1 MTEQSRSTSTRR
13 TVANRPVTTNPTTSS
28 AGQAKPATPSEP
40 AYKKGAVRSL
50 KGLVIKVQFSEEVP
64 EINEMLYVE
73 NDKQS
78 PLIVS
83 SITDGDTALCLNIGG
98 DYSIR
103 KGDLVLRS
111 GHSLEIPVGE
121 EMIGRVWDAMARPID
136 GKPQLDDSVLQ
147 KMTKRAIFQ
156 PNYQEASLE
165 SRQDDVLETGLKVLD
180 FFTPFV
186 KGRKIGI
193 VGGAGVGK
201 TVLTMEIINNVAEGS
216 GAISMFAGIGER
228 IREGHELYETLA
240 DNDLLKTT
248 AMFFGQMNENP
259 VQRSLIGLAA
269 ITLAEYFRDDL
280 KRDVLLFADNMYR
293 YIQAKNEVSTIID
306 QTPAEGG
313 YQPTVFSDVKTFQD
327 RLASN
332 QNGSITSLQTIYVP
346 ADDLSDPAVQ
356 MIQHELDSTIVLSRA
371 VAAQGIRPAVDIL
384 ASKSS
389 LLTPEV
395 VGERH
400 YKLSVKA
407 TAILQKYE
415 SLKGIVAII
424 GESELSAEDRDDYY
438 KAKQLIEF
446 FKQRFNVME
455 KVTGVAGEHMTR
467 AKTLDGVEEIIG
479 KIELDD
485 KDNDISDTESPQS
498 PISAIEG
505 KSEGTNSGDDVI
517 NTTDTINTT
526 TPESTD
532 GVVGSFVESV
542 SGQTA
547 DSQVEFIDQL
557 TETATPEEVTELK
570 ELNVYPASNNQVET
584 K

>member
-1 MTEQSRSTSTRR
+1 MNQIT
-13 TVANRPVTTNPTTSS
+13 PT
-28 AGQAKPATPSEP
+28 
-40 AYKKGAVRSL
+40 YKKGVVRGL
-50 KGLVIKVQFSEEVP
+50 KGIVIKVQFDEDMP
-64 EINEMLYVE
+64 DINEMLYVD
-73 NDKQS
+73 NDQQS
-78 PLIVS
+78 PLLVS
-83 SITDGDTALCLNIGG
+83 SLAHGDTAVCLNIGG
-98 DYSIR
+98 DYAIQ
-103 KGDLVLRS
+103 KGDSVTRS
-111 GHSLEIPVGE
+111 GRSLEIPVGE
-121 EMIGRVWDAMARPID
+121 AMIGRVWDAMARPID
-136 GKPQLDDSVLQ
+136 GKPQLDEQTLAD
-147 KMTKRAIFQ
+147 MPKRPIFS
-156 PNYQEASLE
+156 PSFQETSLE
-165 SRQDDVLETGLKVLD
+165 SRSDDVLETGLKVLD

-228 IREGHELYETLA
+228 IREGHELYKTLG

-259 VQRSLIGLAA
+259 VQRSLIGLSA
-269 ITLAEYFRDDL
+269 ITLAEYFRDDQ
-280 KRDVLLFADNMYR
+280 KKDVLLFADNMYR

-332 QNGSITSLQTIYVP
+332 QNGSITALQTIYVP

-400 YKLSVKA
+400 YDLATRA

-415 SLKGIVAII
+415 SLKGIIAII
-424 GESELSAEDRDDYY
+424 GESELSSEDRDDYT

-455 KVTGVAGEHMTR
+455 KVTGIPGEHMTR
-467 AKTLDGVEEIIG
+467 DKTLDGVEEIIG
-479 KIELDD
+479 KAKSTSDVAAADESAAEIDYDEAQSAEEPVEL
-485 KDNDISDTESPQS
+485 S
-498 PISAIEG
+498 
-505 KSEGTNSGDDVI
+505 
-517 NTTDTINTT
+517 
-526 TPESTD
+526 
-532 GVVGSFVESV
+532 
-542 SGQTA
+542 
-547 DSQVEFIDQL
+547 
-557 TETATPEEVTELK
+557 K
-570 ELNVYPASNNQVET
+570 EAERG
-584 K
+584 

>member
-1 MTEQSRSTSTRR
+1 MSD
-13 TVANRPVTTNPTTSS
+13 TTQT
-28 AGQAKPATPSEP
+28 
-40 AYKKGAVRSL
+40 AYKKGTVRTL
-50 KGLVIKVQFSEEVP
+50 KGLVIKVQFEEDMP
-64 EINEMLYVE
+64 DLNEMVYVDNE
-73 NDKQS
+73 KKS
-78 PLIVS
+78 PLLVNS
-83 SITDGDTALCLNIGG
+83 LAGSDMALCLNIGG
-98 DYSIR
+98 DYSIQ
-103 KGDLVLRS
+103 KGDSVTRS

-121 EMIGRVWDAMARPID
+121 EMIGRVWDTMGRPID
-136 GKPQLDDSVLQ
+136 GKPQLDQAVLD
-147 KMTKRAIFQ
+147 KMIKRPIFA
-156 PNYQEASLE
+156 PAFQETSLVNRPDE
-165 SRQDDVLETGLKVLD
+165 VLTTGLKVLD

-228 IREGHELYETLA
+228 IREGHELYKTLA

-280 KRDVLLFADNMYR
+280 KKDVLLFADNMYR

-327 RLASN
+327 RLATN
-332 QNGSITSLQTIYVP
+332 ANGSITALQTIYVP

-356 MIQHELDSTIVLSRA
+356 MISHELDSTIVLDRA
-371 VAAQGIRPAVDIL
+371 VAAQGIRPAVNIL

-400 YKLSVKA
+400 YELATRA

-415 SLKGIVAII
+415 SLKGIIAII
-424 GESELSAEDRDDYY
+424 GESELSTEDRDDYN
-438 KAKQLIEF
+438 KAKALIEF

-455 KVTGVAGEHMTR
+455 KVTGVPGEHMTR
-467 AKTLDGVEEIIG
+467 ETTLDGVEAIVG
-479 KIELDD
+479 KAEVKVEEPVAAPAEAPAVQPAEASVEKPEEKTEEPSKEDD
-485 KDNDISDTESPQS
+485 KE
-498 PISAIEG
+498 
-505 KSEGTNSGDDVI
+505 K
-517 NTTDTINTT
+517 
-526 TPESTD
+526 PE
-532 GVVGSFVESV
+532 
-542 SGQTA
+542 A
-547 DSQVEFIDQL
+547 
-557 TETATPEEVTELK
+557 K
-570 ELNVYPASNNQVET
+570 
-584 K
+584 

>member
-1 MTEQSRSTSTRR
+1 MNDQ
-13 TVANRPVTTNPTTSS
+13 NTNNQQ
-28 AGQAKPATPSEP
+28 GV
-40 AYKKGAVRSL
+40 VRSL
-50 KGLVIKVQFSEEVP
+50 KGLVIKIQFDDSMP
-64 EINEMLYVE
+64 DLNEMLYVDNE
-73 NDKQS
+73 KKS
-78 PLIVS
+78 PLLVS
-83 SITDGDTALCLNIGG
+83 SIDRGDTVVCLNIGG
-98 DYSIR
+98 DYQIK
-103 KGDLVLRS
+103 KGDKVNRS

-136 GKPQLDDSVLQ
+136 GKPQLSDETLA
-147 KMTKRAIFQ
+147 KMIKRPIFA
-156 PNYQEASLE
+156 PDFQETSLE
-165 SRQDDVLETGLKVLD
+165 SRSDDVLETGLKVLD

-201 TVLTMEIINNVAEGS
+201 TVLTMEIINNVAVGS

-228 IREGHELYETLA
+228 IREGHELYKTLG

-259 VQRSLIGLAA
+259 VQRSLIGLSA

-280 KRDVLLFADNMYR
+280 KKDVLLFADNMYR

-332 QNGSITSLQTIYVP
+332 QNGSITALQTIYVP

-356 MIQHELDSTIVLSRA
+356 MIQHELDSTIILSRA

-384 ASKSS
+384 SSKSS

-395 VGERH
+395 VGQRH
-400 YKLSVKA
+400 YDLATRA

-415 SLKGIVAII
+415 SLKGIIAII
-424 GESELSAEDRDDYY
+424 GESELSAEDRDDYT
-438 KAKQLIEF
+438 KAKKLIEF

-455 KVTGVAGEHMTR
+455 KVTGIPGEHMTR
-467 AKTLDGVEEIIG
+467 DQTLDGVEEIIG
-479 KIELDD
+479 KAEVKAPKDEKAEPAAAAPETD
-485 KDNDISDTESPQS
+485 KP
-498 PISAIEG
+498 
-505 KSEGTNSGDDVI
+505 
-517 NTTDTINTT
+517 
-526 TPESTD
+526 
-532 GVVGSFVESV
+532 
-542 SGQTA
+542 TA
-547 DSQVEFIDQL
+547 
-557 TETATPEEVTELK
+557 
-570 ELNVYPASNNQVET
+570 PAEAA
-584 K
+584 

>member
-1 MTEQSRSTSTRR
+1 MSKK
-13 TVANRPVTTNPTTSS
+13 ANIT
-28 AGQAKPATPSEP
+28 GKI
-40 AYKKGAVRSL
+40 RSL
-50 KGLVIKVQFSEEVP
+50 KGLVVTVQFIDDMP
-64 EINEMLYVE
+64 NINEIIYVDNE
-73 NDKQS
+73 NDS
-78 PLIVS
+78 PLLVS
-83 SITDGDTALCLNIGG
+83 SISGGDTAICLNIGG
-98 DYSIR
+98 DYGIQ
-103 KGDLVLRS
+103 KGDGVSRS
-111 GHSLEIPVGE
+111 GKSLEIPVGE

-136 GKPQLDDSVLQ
+136 GRPQLDQATLD
-147 KMTKRAIFQ
+147 KMIKRPIFA
-156 PNYQEASLE
+156 PDFQETSLE
-165 SRQDDVLETGLKVLD
+165 SRQDDILETGLKVLD

-228 IREGHELYETLA
+228 IREGHELYQTLE

-269 ITLAEYFRDDL
+269 ITLAEYFRDDM
-280 KRDVLLFADNMYR
+280 KKDVLLFADNMYR
-293 YIQAKNEVSTIID
+293 YIQARNEVSTIID

-332 QNGSITSLQTIYVP
+332 ANGSITALQTIYVP

-400 YKLSVKA
+400 YELA
-407 TAILQKYE
+407 TRSMAILQKYE
-415 SLKGIVAII
+415 SLKGIIAII
-424 GESELSAEDRDDYY
+424 GESELSSEDRDDYL
-438 KAKQLIEF
+438 KAKALIEF

-455 KVTGVAGEHMTR
+455 KVTGIPGEHTSR
-467 AKTLDGVEEIIG
+467 EQTLDGVEEIIG
-479 KIELDD
+479 KVDGPNQSIE
-485 KDNDISDTESPQS
+485 
-498 PISAIEG
+498 
-505 KSEGTNSGDDVI
+505 
-517 NTTDTINTT
+517 
-526 TPESTD
+526 
-532 GVVGSFVESV
+532 
-542 SGQTA
+542 
-547 DSQVEFIDQL
+547 
-557 TETATPEEVTELK
+557 PEEQQDT
-570 ELNVYPASNNQVET
+570 VEE
-584 K
+584 KDKPEAE

>member
-1 MTEQSRSTSTRR
+1 MKEQ
-13 TVANRPVTTNPTTSS
+13 PTM
-28 AGQAKPATPSEP
+28 
-40 AYKKGAVRSL
+40 YKKGVVKSL
-50 KGLVIKVQFSEEVP
+50 KGIVIKVQFDEDAP
-64 EINEMLYVE
+64 NLNEMLYVDNE
-73 NDKQS
+73 KQS
-78 PLIVS
+78 PLLVS
-83 SITDGDTALCLNIGG
+83 SLSRGGLAVCLNIGG
-98 DYSIR
+98 DYSIQ
-103 KGDLVLRS
+103 KGQTVSRS
-111 GHSLEIPVGE
+111 GHSLEIPVGDA
-121 EMIGRVWDAMARPID
+121 MVGRVWDAMARPID
-136 GKPQLDDSVLQ
+136 GKPQLDQAVIDA
-147 KMTKRAIFQ
+147 MPKRAIFA
-156 PNYQEASLE
+156 PAFQETSLE
-165 SRQDDVLETGLKVLD
+165 SRSDDILETGLKVLD

-228 IREGHELYETLA
+228 IREGHELYKTLG

-269 ITLAEYFRDDL
+269 ITLAEYFRDDQ
-280 KRDVLLFADNMYR
+280 KKDVLLFADNMYR
-293 YIQAKNEVSTIID
+293 FIQAKNEVSTIID

-332 QNGSITSLQTIYVP
+332 ANGSITALQTIYVP

-371 VAAQGIRPAVDIL
+371 VAAQGIRPSVDIL

-400 YKLSVKA
+400 YDLATRA

-415 SLKGIVAII
+415 SLKGIIAII

-438 KAKQLIEF
+438 KAKELIEF

-455 KVTGVAGEHMTR
+455 KVTGVPGEHMTR
-467 AKTLDGVEEIIG
+467 EQTLDGVEAIIDKKEETPAPSPAPASEKSAAPQPTTEPVKDKG
-479 KIELDD
+479 EGDDD
-485 KDNDISDTESPQS
+485 KAKDEEKP
-498 PISAIEG
+498 E
-505 KSEGTNSGDDVI
+505 KKEDD
-517 NTTDTINTT
+517 
-526 TPESTD
+526 
-532 GVVGSFVESV
+532 
-542 SGQTA
+542 
-547 DSQVEFIDQL
+547 
-557 TETATPEEVTELK
+557 
-570 ELNVYPASNNQVET
+570 
-584 K
+584 

>member
-1 MTEQSRSTSTRR
+1 MTEQT
-13 TVANRPVTTNPTTSS
+13 TV
-28 AGQAKPATPSEP
+28 
-40 AYKKGAVRSL
+40 YKKGEIRSL
-50 KGLVIKVQFSEEVP
+50 KGIVVRVRFDEDVP
-64 EINEMLYVE
+64 DLNEMLYVDNE
-73 NDKQS
+73 QRS
-78 PLIVS
+78 PLLVNS
-83 SITDGDTALCLNIGG
+83 VVRGDTAVCLNIGG
-98 DYSIR
+98 DYSLK
-103 KGDLVLRS
+103 KGDAVTRS

-121 EMIGRVWDAMARPID
+121 AMIGRVWDAMGRPLD
-136 GKPQLDDSVLQ
+136 GKPQLDESTLET
-147 KMTKRAIFQ
+147 MPRRAIFA
-156 PNYQEASLE
+156 PAFQETSLK
-165 SRQDDVLETGLKVLD
+165 SRPDEMLETGLKVLD

-228 IREGHELYETLA
+228 IREGHELYTTLR

-259 VQRSLIGLAA
+259 VQRSLIGLSA
-269 ITLAEYFRDDL
+269 ITLAEFFRDDQ
-280 KRDVLLFADNMYR
+280 KKDVLLFADNMYR

-332 QNGSITSLQTIYVP
+332 DNGSITALQTIYVP

-371 VAAQGIRPAVDIL
+371 VAAQGIRPSVDIL

-400 YKLSVKA
+400 YALAVRSM
-407 TAILQKYE
+407 AILQKHE
-415 SLKGIVAII
+415 SLKGIIAII
-424 GESELSAEDRDDYY
+424 GESELSAEDRDDYN

-455 KVTGVAGEHMTR
+455 KVTGVPGEYMTR
-467 AKTLDGVEEIIG
+467 DQTLDGVEEIIG
-479 KIELDD
+479 KQKEITSED
-485 KDNDISDTESPQS
+485 KSSSEDN
-498 PISAIEG
+498 
-505 KSEGTNSGDDVI
+505 
-517 NTTDTINTT
+517 
-526 TPESTD
+526 
-532 GVVGSFVESV
+532 
-542 SGQTA
+542 
-547 DSQVEFIDQL
+547 
-557 TETATPEEVTELK
+557 
-570 ELNVYPASNNQVET
+570 
-584 K
+584 